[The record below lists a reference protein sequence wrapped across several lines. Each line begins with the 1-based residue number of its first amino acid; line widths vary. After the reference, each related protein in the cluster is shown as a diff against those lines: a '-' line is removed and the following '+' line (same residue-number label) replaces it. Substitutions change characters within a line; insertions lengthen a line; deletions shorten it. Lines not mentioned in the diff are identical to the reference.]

1 MRVQRHASGSV
12 RYDKRRKTWNYL
24 WYDGPTRRSKR
35 IGTKQEFPTKA
46 AAWKEV
52 ESLEIQAKPPDGDK
66 GDTVRSVV
74 ARYEAERMPSRQ
86 STVRVYRSFLNNH
99 VLPKWGETRIQDVQP
114 RPVELWL
121 RELPL
126 SPKSKTH
133 VRSLMHG
140 LVEFAMWSGLLDIT
154 RNPVSLVRNIGA
166 TRKVR
171 KARSLT
177 AEQFHALLRELQEPF
192 GTMALLSVCLG
203 LRFSETL
210 ALRWGDVDWLG
221 SSLSIRRGI
230 VNQIVGDVKTQ
241 GSAKTFHLAGELL
254 ERLKSWK
261 QSSQFSGTEDW
272 IFASPFKLGRLPY
285 SYTGT
290 RQELERASK
299 AAGIGHVSSHAF
311 RHTYRSWLDAVK
323 TPIAVQQKMMRHT
336 DIRTTMNI
344 YGDVVTDEMSTAGL
358 RVAELAFQT
367 NGAQAERESS

>member
-46 AAWKEV
+46 APWKEV
-52 ESLEIQAKPPDGDK
+52 ESLEIRAKPPDGDK

-99 VLPKWGETRIQDVQP
+99 VLPKWADTRIQDVQP

-140 LVEFAMWSGLLDIT
+140 LVEFAMWSGLLDIS

-177 AEQFHALLRELQEPF
+177 AEQFHALLEELQEPF

-203 LRFSETL
+203 LRFSEAL

-299 AAGIGHVSSHAF
+299 AAGIGHISSHAF

-358 RVAELAFQT
+358 RVAELAFQS
-367 NGAQAERESS
+367 NGAQAERKAS

>member
-52 ESLEIQAKPPDGDK
+52 ERLEIQQPKPQN
-66 GDTVRSVV
+66 GDTVRSVI
-74 ARYEAERMPSRQ
+74 ARYEAERMPSRH
-86 STVRVYRSFLNNH
+86 STARVYRSFMNNH
-99 VLPKWGETRIQDVQP
+99 ILPKWGDTLIQDVQP

-140 LVEFAMWSGLLDIT
+140 LVEFAMWAGLLDIS
-154 RNPVSLVRNIGA
+154 RNPISLVQNNGA

-177 AEQFHALLRELQEPF
+177 AEQFHALLKELHEPF
-192 GTMALLSVCLG
+192 ATMALLCVCLG
-203 LRFSETL
+203 LRISEAL
-210 ALRWGDVDWLG
+210 ALRWADVDWLG
-221 SSLSIRRGI
+221 SRLSVRRGI
-230 VNQIVGDVKTQ
+230 VEQVVADVKTE
-241 GSAKTFHLAGELL
+241 GSARTFNLTSELL

-261 QSSQFSGTEDW
+261 QRSEFSGAEDW
-272 IFASPFKLGRLPY
+272 IFASPIKLGRLPY
-285 SYTGT
+285 SYTGVW
-290 RQELERASK
+290 RELERASE
-299 AAGIGHVSSHAF
+299 AAKIGHLGTHAF
-311 RHTYRSWLDAVK
+311 RHTYRSWLDAVG
-323 TPIAVQQKMMRHT
+323 TSVAVQQKMMRHA

-344 YGDVVTDEMSTAGL
+344 YGDVVTDEMTTAGIK
-358 RVAELAFQT
+358 VAQLAFQR
-367 NGAQAERESS
+367 NGAQAERNGS

>member
-1 MRVQRHASGSV
+1 
-12 RYDKRRKTWNYL
+12 
-24 WYDGPTRRSKR
+24 
-35 IGTKQEFPTKA
+35 
-46 AAWKEV
+46 
-52 ESLEIQAKPPDGDK
+52 
-66 GDTVRSVV
+66 VV

-99 VLPKWGETRIQDVQP
+99 VLPKWADTRIQDVQP

-133 VRSLMHG
+133 VRSLLHG
-140 LVEFAMWSGLLDIT
+140 LVEFAMWSGILDIS

-177 AEQFHALLRELQEPF
+177 AEQFHALLKELQEPF
-192 GTMALLSVCLG
+192 ATMSLLSVCLG
-203 LRFSETL
+203 LRISEAL
-210 ALRWGDVDWLG
+210 ALQWADVDWLD
-221 SSLSIRRGI
+221 SRLSVRRGI

-261 QSSQFSGTEDW
+261 QSSQFSEAENW

-299 AAGIGHVSSHAF
+299 AAGIGHISSHAF

-358 RVAELAFQT
+358 RVAELAFQI

>member
-1 MRVQRHASGSV
+1 MRVQRHSSGSV

-24 WYDGPTRRSKR
+24 WYDGPIRRSKR

-52 ESLEIQAKPPDGDK
+52 ESLEIQAKPPDRDK

-299 AAGIGHVSSHAF
+299 AAGIGHISSHAF

-358 RVAELAFQT
+358 RVAELAFQI

>member
-66 GDTVRSVV
+66 GDTVRSVNT
-74 ARYEAERMPSRQ
+74 RYEAERMPSRQ
-86 STVRVYRSFLNNH
+86 STARVYRSFLNNH
-99 VLPKWGETRIQDVQP
+99 VLPKWADTRIQDVQP

-140 LVEFAMWSGLLDIT
+140 LVEFAMWSGLLDIS

-177 AEQFHALLRELQEPF
+177 AEQFHALLEELQEPF

-203 LRFSETL
+203 LRFSEAL

-254 ERLKSWK
+254 ERLMSWK

-358 RVAELAFQT
+358 RVAELAFQS
-367 NGAQAERESS
+367 NGAQAERKAS

>member
-52 ESLEIQAKPPDGDK
+52 ESLEIQAKPPDGEK

-99 VLPKWGETRIQDVQP
+99 VLPKWANTRIQDVQP

-140 LVEFAMWSGLLDIT
+140 LVEFAMWSGLLDIS

-203 LRFSETL
+203 LRFSEAL
-210 ALRWGDVDWLG
+210 ALRWSDVDWLG
-221 SSLSIRRGI
+221 SRLSIRRGI

-241 GSAKTFHLAGELL
+241 GSAKTFNLASELL

-261 QSSQFSGTEDW
+261 QSSQFSGAEDW

-299 AAGIGHVSSHAF
+299 AAGIGHISSHAF

-358 RVAELAFQT
+358 RVAELAFQR
-367 NGAQAERESS
+367 NGAQAERNGS